1 MKDWHANDC
10 EYGKKT
16 EETMDDYTRKL
27 KSMSKTTNN
36 EADAINRANGTCVDY
51 ASFRLNVS
59 CHVTK
64 GCHQT

>member
-1 MKDWHANDC
+1 
-10 EYGKKT
+10 
-16 EETMDDYTRKL
+16 MDDYTRKL